1 MSTMSVAA
9 QDYEAAKIA
18 MNHAL
23 TVAPLPGLLLETV
36 LACRSILTRPGR
48 AAQQHRAAADYAID
62 AEPSGR
68 VA

>member
-9 QDYEAAKIA
+9 QDYEAAKVA

-36 LACRSILTRPGR
+36 LACRSILTDGEYQATVR
-48 AAQQHRAAADYAID
+48 QHRAAAEYQQ
-62 AEPSGR
+62 PPRS
-68 VA
+68 